1 MAGKERE
8 GGEGE
13 ELNGEEEE
21 GEDGGVVE
29 GLGDYRNLV

>member
-21 GEDGGVVE
+21 GEDGEVVE